1 MRSDTVTWTQTALDC
16 LADVWLAAS
25 DRDQVA
31 ALFTAVDELLAEAPE
46 AAGYPL
52 REGLRVFESGNLR
65 FLFAV
70 RDADRV
76 AEVVFVRATG

>member
-1 MRSDTVTWTQTALDC
+1 MRSYTVTWTQTALDC

-31 ALFTAVDELLAEAPE
+31 ALVTAVDELLAEAPE
-46 AAGYPL
+46 EAGFPL
-52 REGLRVFESGNLR
+52 REGLHVFESGNLR

-70 RDADRV
+70 RTADRV
-76 AEVVFVRATG
+76 AEFVFVRATG